1 MSVQSAH
8 KESDTTPPGSFTKS
22 PPTPPPSKQKSELS
36 EQQIIQ
42 EIEGRKTGH
51 GFSTNP
57 WLRYKLSQAAYKRL
71 EKHFQKDGFVQDK
84 FGIDSMEACSTID

>member
-36 EQQIIQ
+36 EQIIQ

-84 FGIDSMEACSTID
+84 LRS